1 MGLLQVILTVV
12 VLLGVALAILL
23 FEKSRAERIRRD
35 VGEEARRR
43 TRDEGDDGR

>member
-1 MGLLQVILTVV
+1 MGLFEVILTVV
-12 VLLGVALAILL
+12 VLLGVALAVLL

-43 TRDEGDDGR
+43 ARDQRDSGR